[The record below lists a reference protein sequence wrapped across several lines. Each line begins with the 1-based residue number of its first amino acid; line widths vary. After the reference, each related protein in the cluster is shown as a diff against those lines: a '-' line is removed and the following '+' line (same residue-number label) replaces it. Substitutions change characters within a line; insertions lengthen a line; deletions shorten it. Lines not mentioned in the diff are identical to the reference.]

1 MLANWTQAIIRN
13 RFKVLVAWLML
24 IVLGGFSATQL
35 NQYLTTSLTVPNSDS
50 EKAQEILQVKFHEN
64 LEGSFTVFYRF
75 KQANK
80 GQIAD
85 YKAAVIKSV
94 SIIPTARV
102 TQLKAISGV
111 LFASITTNFS
121 LTQAAKY
128 TEELRSALAANGLPD
143 AMVTGPPAI
152 NKDVSPVL
160 DRDLRRGQLIAIAM
174 ALLLLLLVLGFSW
187 AVLLPFIFAA
197 AAISVSLL
205 AIYLIAQRFLM
216 VLYLPNIIELIGLGL
231 AIDYSLLIVHR
242 FRRELLEDDES
253 NLTGAITRT
262 MKSAGRTVAI
272 SSLTVAFG
280 LATLLL
286 LPIPFMRSL
295 GIAGLIVPLV
305 SLCAALTLQPALLSY
320 FGKYCATP
328 NRFAGLLSKRDLLN
342 NTWARIARLSI
353 KWPKRIFASSLA
365 VLLLL
370 GAGAI
375 WLQITPSA
383 LTTLP
388 ANLESA
394 QALSLVTDSAGPG
407 VITPAVIMIDFG
419 KPGLAK
425 DESTAAARKA
435 LTSDLSSDKEVFIVA
450 TDETPTFVDATGQF
464 MRIFVIGRHSLGAS
478 ETHDLVGRLR
488 AKYLENNAFPAGT
501 KFYLGGPPAQGA
513 DLVDRITKYFP
524 WLIALALLL
533 TYLLLVRALNSIW
546 LPLKAIALDLIS
558 VAVAIS
564 AIVMVFRFSIGASIL
579 GTYQID
585 QVEIWVLVFLLVI
598 LFGISMDYE
607 VFIVSRMREAFDRG
621 LTNEEAIVEGLAN
634 TGGVVTA
641 AAFIFVAAVTGL
653 VGGHFLGLQQLGV
666 GLAAGVFIDATLI
679 RGFLLPS
686 AMVLL
691 GKYNWRRK

>member
-128 TEELRSALAANGLPD
+128 TEELRSALAANGLPE

-160 DRDLRRGQLIAIAM
+160 DRDLRRGQLIAISM

-187 AVLLPFIFAA
+187 AVLLPFIFAT

-242 FRRELLEDDES
+242 FRRELLENDDS

-262 MKSAGRTVAI
+262 MNSAGRTVAI

-564 AIVMVFRFSIGASIL
+564 AIVMVFRFSLGASIL